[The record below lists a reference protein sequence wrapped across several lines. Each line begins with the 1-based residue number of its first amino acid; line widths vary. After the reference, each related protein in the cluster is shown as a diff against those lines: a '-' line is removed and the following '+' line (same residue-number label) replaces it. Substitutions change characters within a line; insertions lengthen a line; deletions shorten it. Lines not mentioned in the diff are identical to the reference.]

1 MKKIHDEN
9 EKNVRGMF
17 VAQAIFPDSTSS
29 WGSIR
34 KHETRNYY

>member
-9 EKNVRGMF
+9 KTEKNLRGMF

-29 WGSIR
+29 
-34 KHETRNYY
+34 